1 MTRFFIYLFF
11 TLSGSVALIY
21 EALWSRY
28 LKLFLGHSSYGQ
40 VVTLI
45 MFMGGLGLGS
55 FLAARYLKR
64 VNHPF
69 LAYARIELIAAVF
82 GFSFHAAYEL
92 MTNWFFTEAASL
104 QAISPLFADSIQIGI
119 CMLLTLPFATLL
131 GMTFPLIA
139 SGMIRSFPDGGQKSL
154 PTLYFANSLGGAI
167 GILFCSYFLVSAV
180 GTQGALQVASMGN
193 LIVAAGFY
201 AIFRFSISKTVSPE
215 ESALEEATG
224 ELAVS
229 EPIRPTPLENPRI
242 KLWLFIAAGTGLAS
256 FIYEVGW
263 IRLLSLILGSSAHS
277 FDAMISA
284 FILGLAFGGLAV
296 KRLLTRCRGDL
307 APVLGVIQVLMGS
320 FAALSLYLYQPFF
333 DAIQASHGLLAKT
346 EAAFPLHSAFKYFLC
361 LALMFPAAFCAGMT
375 LPLITWRLVRDTG
388 NEKYTGLVYG
398 WNTIGSII
406 GAALAGLLL
415 MPALQLKWTI
425 FTGAALDI
433 SLGLILLSI
442 GVLHW
447 KKRRP
452 AFPAIGLRVAAVAAT
467 AAVLLPAFWTSFD
480 GAVLCS
486 GAYRTSSGT
495 RNNLLEVRHGK
506 TATISVGK
514 DAKRGFIATNGKSD
528 GAIWVGEGNFTLDEL
543 TDETT
548 VAMLAALPM
557 LTRDEDYDAALIGL
571 GTGLTGHYLLTDD
584 RLRSLD
590 LIEIEE
596 AVIDLSKHFRPRNER
611 LWNDD
616 RLNIVV
622 DDAKRHFYANRK
634 SYDIIISEPS
644 NPWVSGVAG
653 LFTKEFYEHLQHF
666 LNPGG
671 ILVQWVHGY
680 EFSDELLVSI
690 LSALDT
696 FEHFEIY
703 SIPGG
708 PGDYIVVAGNE
719 PFDFIDPDKLAAN
732 SELDEEF
739 ERFHSKIED
748 FGPGNFLASSKSL
761 RANLEQLK
769 ALTNSDY
776 FPYVEQHSETAF
788 FTSNEIN
795 LPSIF
800 TDSFIGYT
808 DIFEPE
814 RARKARG
821 DKMSLNRLRKASA
834 TEAEKTEFEK
844 TLHALLES
852 ATAESE
858 WQKIEMLLYSVT
870 LRSAGTEAWP
880 EEPFV
885 KRMKELAASGIMSP
899 SVRSRLNFLENLARN
914 DHSAAGG
921 QIEAVIKGA
930 EPKVMQHPF
939 WIRTFFAASVRLNRK
954 DLVDYVMREGVGKC
968 DKLSPDERILIS
980 SLNRIQLKSPAQE
993 QVADVSEPE

>member
-1 MTRFFIYLFF
+1 
-11 TLSGSVALIY
+11 
-21 EALWSRY
+21 
-28 LKLFLGHSSYGQ
+28 
-40 VVTLI
+40 
-45 MFMGGLGLGS
+45 
-55 FLAARYLKR
+55 
-64 VNHPF
+64 
-69 LAYARIELIAAVF
+69 
-82 GFSFHAAYEL
+82 
-92 MTNWFFTEAASL
+92 
-104 QAISPLFADSIQIGI
+104 
-119 CMLLTLPFATLL
+119 MLLTLPFATLL

-139 SGMIRSFPDGGQKSL
+139 SGMIRSFSDGGQKSL

-180 GTQGALQVASMGN
+180 GTHGALQVASIGN
-193 LIVAAGFY
+193 LVVAAGFY
-201 AIFRFSISKTVSPE
+201 AIFRFKISKTVSPE
-215 ESALEEATG
+215 ETAVEEASKD
-224 ELAVS
+224 LAVS
-229 EPIRPTPLENPRI
+229 EPIHPTPLANPRI
-242 KLWLFIAAGTGLAS
+242 KLWLFVAAGTGLAS

-296 KRLLTRCRGDL
+296 KRLLTKRTGDL
-307 APVLGVIQVLMGS
+307 APVLGVIQVVMGS

-333 DAIQASHGLLAKT
+333 DAVQASHGLFAKT

-415 MPALQLKWTI
+415 MPTLQLKWTI

-433 SLGLILLSI
+433 TLGLVLLSLG
-442 GVLHW
+442 VLNW
-447 KKRRP
+447 KKKRLT
-452 AFPAIGLRVAAVAAT
+452 FPTVLLRVGAVTAA

-480 GAVLCS
+480 SSVLCS
-486 GAYRTSSGT
+486 GAYRKSSGT
-495 RNNLLEVRHGK
+495 SRNLLEVRHGK

-514 DAKRGFIATNGKSD
+514 DSKRGFIATNGKSD
-528 GAIWVGEGNFTLDEL
+528 GAIWVGDGKFTLEELSDEG
-543 TDETT
+543 T
-548 VAMLAALPM
+548 VAMLASLPM

-590 LIEIEE
+590 LIEIEQ
-596 AVIDLSKHFRPRNER
+596 AVIDLSKHFRPRNEN
-611 LWNDD
+611 LWTDD

-634 SYDIIISEPS
+634 AYDIIISEPS

-666 LNPGG
+666 LKPGG
-671 ILVQWVHGY
+671 VLVQWVHGY

-690 LSALDT
+690 LSALDE

-719 PFDFIDPDKLAAN
+719 PFSFIDPEKLAAR

-761 RANLEQLK
+761 RANLAQLK
-769 ALTNSDY
+769 SLTNSDY

-800 TDSFIGYT
+800 KDSFIGYT
-808 DIFEPE
+808 DIFEPD
-814 RARKARG
+814 RARKARV
-821 DKMSLNRLRKASA
+821 DKMSLNLLRKASSIQA
-834 TEAEKTEFEK
+834 KKSNNEKL
-844 TLHALLES
+844 LHALLES
-852 ATAESE
+852 ATAESD
-858 WQKIEMLLYSVT
+858 WLRIEMLLYSET
-870 LRSAGTEAWP
+870 LRSAGSETWP
-880 EEPFV
+880 EEPYV
-885 KRMKELAASGIMSP
+885 KRMSELGESGIVEP
-899 SVRSRLNFLENLARN
+899 SVLARLRFLENLARN
-914 DHSAAGG
+914 DDSAASKE
-921 QIEAVIKGA
+921 IEAIITGA

-954 DLVDYVMREGVGKC
+954 DLVDYVMREGVGRC
-968 DKLSPDERILIS
+968 DRLSPDERILIS
-980 SLNRIQLKSPAQE
+980 SINRVQLTPPALE
-993 QVADVSEPE
+993 QIADAVEVE